1 MAEKNVN
8 KRWFMLAVGILS
20 MLFSGVLYAWSIL
33 KVPFRETFGWPDSVL
48 SLSYTLTLCFFCI
61 GAFLG
66 SILAKRIG
74 VKLSVIL
81 AGAAVGTGFV
91 STAFLTGERAYLIY
105 VTYALLAGTGIGI
118 AYNVIIS
125 TVSAWFPDKKG
136 LCSGCLMMGFGA
148 STLILG
154 NLIAAFFEN
163 ESIGFQKTYVIVG
176 IAIAAVLV
184 VSGLLIRRP
193 DPDTVFPAPKA
204 KKSLK
209 KEDFETKDYTTA
221 EMVKRFTYWRA
232 FVCLVF
238 LTAVGSSVIGFARD
252 LVLSVGGASDLATTL
267 VGVLAVFNGIGRIL
281 TGALF
286 DNAGRKNTMILS
298 NVVTILA
305 AATTLVAVCVSSLP
319 LCIVG
324 LCLTGLSYGSC
335 PTVVSAFTSAFYGTK
350 HFAKNFSITQFS
362 LIGAALISSVNGT
375 LLDKSGGYVLPF
387 AVLLSLASVALA
399 LNFSIKRP

>member
-1 MAEKNVN
+1 MTEKNVN

-33 KVPFRETFGWPDSVL
+33 KVPFKETFGWSDSVL

-81 AGAAVGTGFV
+81 AGAAVGVGFV

-105 VTYALLAGTGIGI
+105 VTYALLAGTGIGV

-184 VSGLLIRRP
+184 VSGLLIRKP
-193 DPDTVFPAPKA
+193 DPDTVFPLPKA

-252 LVLSVGGASDLATTL
+252 LVLSVGGAPELATTL

-305 AATTLVAVCVSSLP
+305 AATTLLAVCVSSLP

-362 LIGAALISSVNGT
+362 LIGVALISSVNGT
-375 LLDKSGGYVLPF
+375 LLQAAGSYVAPF
-387 AVLLSLASVALA
+387 TVLLSLASVALV
-399 LNFSIKRP
+399 LNFSIKKP